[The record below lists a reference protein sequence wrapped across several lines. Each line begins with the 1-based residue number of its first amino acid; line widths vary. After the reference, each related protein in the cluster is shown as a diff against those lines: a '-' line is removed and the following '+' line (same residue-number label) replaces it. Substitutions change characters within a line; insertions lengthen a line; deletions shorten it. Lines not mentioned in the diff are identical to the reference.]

1 MDNAI
6 TTTDNPP
13 IAEVK
18 TSTDAEI
25 ETLKKQFADMQARY
39 EKTISEYQTEN
50 RKLYAHAIGNDST
63 DVQDVK
69 PSFDYDTATDVC
81 FKYLGLKG

>member
-1 MDNAI
+1 MDNTV
-6 TTTDNPP
+6 TTTDTQP
-13 IAEVK
+13 ITEPK

-39 EKTISEYQTEN
+39 EKTISDYQTEN
-50 RKLYAHAIGNDST
+50 RKLYAHAVGIDNADTEDSKST
-63 DVQDVK
+63 
-69 PSFDYDTATDVC
+69 FDYDKATDVC